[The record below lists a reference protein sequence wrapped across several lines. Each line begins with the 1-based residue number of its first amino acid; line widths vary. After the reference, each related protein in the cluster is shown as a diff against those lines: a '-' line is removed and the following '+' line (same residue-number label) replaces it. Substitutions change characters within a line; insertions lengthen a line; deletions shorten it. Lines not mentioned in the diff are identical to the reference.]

1 VSEIENPEVNLKN
14 PMGNTDRV
22 LGSSG
27 PAAEGIETQEVRGL
41 ARDAYIFTYPL
52 VMNYR
57 TMFMQAIDGDKA
69 MGKWLHLGLSSPADT
84 DIVTPN
90 NDTPYSYAWV
100 DLRTEPWVLTM
111 PRIEKERFYTS
122 QWDDYWG
129 YVLDNPGSVNDGNDG
144 ISVLLASPSWKG
156 NLPEGVARV
165 IQGESDFLGTLTRT
179 QIIGGQ
185 EDLRKVREIQ
195 ESYKLEP
202 LSSFAGTPAPSP
214 APAIA
219 WPKWSEG
226 DETEEAYWS
235 YVSFL
240 LPFVTP
246 NPEDQAL
253 YEALAKLGIES
264 GSTWDPE
271 TMDPAVREAMQ
282 SGLEDGRAQM
292 KKLSEGG
299 IDAAK
304 FFGTRERVG
313 TNYMDRALGVYMGI
327 FGNVKEVSV
336 YLSMPADADGKPLDG
351 STSAYTLTFT
361 KEQIPPVDYFWSI
374 TMYKLPQRWL
384 VENPIDRYSIG
395 SATSGL
401 KTNEDGSLVIYVGK
415 ESPGKDKESNW
426 LPAPDGP
433 FWTVMRC
440 YGPDDSIINGTYKR
454 PDYVAESSI

>member
-1 VSEIENPEVNLKN
+1 V
-14 PMGNTDRV
+14 GAD
-22 LGSSG
+22 
-27 PAAEGIETQEVRGL
+27 
-41 ARDAYIFTYPL
+41 DAQ
-52 VMNYR
+52 V
-57 TMFMQAIDGDKA
+57 
-69 MGKWLHLGLSSPADT
+69 
-84 DIVTPN
+84 
-90 NDTPYSYAWV
+90 
-100 DLRTEPWVLTM
+100 
-111 PRIEKERFYTS
+111 EKERFYTS

-156 NLPEGVARV
+156 NLPKGVARV
-165 IQGESDFLGTLTRT
+165 IQGETDFLGTLTRT

-185 EDLRKVREIQ
+185 EDLWKVKEIQ
-195 ESYKLEP
+195 ETYKLEP
-202 LSSFAGTPAPSP
+202 LSSFAGTPASKP
-214 APAIA
+214 APAIH
-219 WPKWSEG
+219 WPKWTEG
-226 DETEEAYWS
+226 DETKEAYWT

-246 NPEDQAL
+246 NPDDQVM
-253 YEALAKLGIES
+253 YEALARLGIES
-264 GSTWDPE
+264 GSTWDPG

-282 SGLEDGRAQM
+282 KGLEDGCAEM

-304 FFGTRERVG
+304 FFGTRKRVG

-336 YLSMPADADGKPLDG
+336 YLSMPADATGKPLDG
-351 STSAYTLTFT
+351 SKSAYTLTFT
-361 KEQIPPVDYFWSI
+361 KEQMPPVDYFWSI

-384 VENPIDRYSIG
+384 AENPIDRYSIG
-395 SATSGL
+395 SATTGL
-401 KTNEDGSLVIYVGK
+401 KMNDDGCLMIYVGK

-440 YGPDDSIINGTYKR
+440 YGPSQSIVDGTYKR
-454 PDYVAESSI
+454 PDYEAESLN

>member
-1 VSEIENPEVNLKN
+1 MNKKQSRTSSEAIDPQ
-14 PMGNTDRV
+14 
-22 LGSSG
+22 S
-27 PAAEGIETQEVRGL
+27 ARGL
-41 ARDAYIFTYPL
+41 AKVAYIFTYPL

-57 TMFMQAIDGDKA
+57 TMFMQAIDGEKA

-111 PRIEKERFYTS
+111 PMIEKERFYTS

-144 ISVLLASPSWKG
+144 VSVLLASPSWKG
-156 NLPEGVARV
+156 PLPNGVARV
-165 IQGESDFLGTLTRT
+165 IQGETNFLGTLTRT

-185 EDLRKVREIQ
+185 EDLQKVKKIQ

-202 LSSFAGTPAPSP
+202 LSSFAGTPAPNP
-214 APAIA
+214 APAIT

-226 DETEEAYWS
+226 DETKEVYWT

-246 NPEDQAL
+246 NPDDQAMH
-253 YEALAKLGIES
+253 EALAKLGIQS
-264 GSTWDPE
+264 GSTWDPAALE
-271 TMDPAVREAMQ
+271 PAVREAMQ
-282 SGLEDGRAQM
+282 QGLEDGRAEM

-304 FFGTRERVG
+304 FFGTRKRVG

-336 YLSMPADADGKPLDG
+336 YLSMPADADGTPLDG
-351 STSAYTLTFT
+351 GKSTYTLTFT
-361 KEQIPPVDYFWSI
+361 REQMPPVDYFWSI
-374 TMYKLPQRWL
+374 TMYKLPQRLL
-384 VENPIDRYSIG
+384 VDNSIDRYSIG
-395 SATSGL
+395 SSTAGL
-401 KTNEDGSLVIYVGK
+401 KTTEDGSLVIYVGK
-415 ESPGKDKESNW
+415 ESPGNAMESNW

-440 YGPDDSIINGTYKR
+440 YGPSQSIVDGTYKR
-454 PDYVAESSI
+454 PDYVAESLK

>member
-1 VSEIENPEVNLKN
+1 MNTKQSRTSSEAIDPQ
-14 PMGNTDRV
+14 
-22 LGSSG
+22 S
-27 PAAEGIETQEVRGL
+27 ARGL
-41 ARDAYIFTYPL
+41 AKVAYVFTYPL

-69 MGKWLHLGLSSPADT
+69 MGRWLHLGLSSPADT

-144 ISVLLASPSWKG
+144 ISVLLASLSWKG
-156 NLPEGVARV
+156 NLPNGVARV
-165 IQGESDFLGTLTRT
+165 IQGETDFLGTLTRT
-179 QIIGGQ
+179 QFLGGQ
-185 EDLRKVREIQ
+185 EDLRRVKSIQ

-202 LSSFAGTPAPSP
+202 LSSFAGTPAPKP
-214 APAIA
+214 APAIT
-219 WPKWSEG
+219 WPKWREG
-226 DETEEAYWS
+226 DETKEVYWT

-246 NPEDQAL
+246 NSDDQAM
-253 YEALAKLGIES
+253 YEALAKLGIEP
-264 GSTWDPE
+264 GSRWDAA
-271 TMDPAVREAMQ
+271 TMEPAVLEAMQ
-282 SGLEDGRAQM
+282 MGLEDGRAELKQ
-292 KKLSEGG
+292 LSEGG
-299 IDAAK
+299 VDAAK
-304 FFGTRERVG
+304 FFGPRSRVG

-336 YLSMPADADGKPLDG
+336 YLSMPADADGTPLDG
-351 STSAYTLTFT
+351 GKSTYTLSFT
-361 KEQIPPVDYFWSI
+361 REQMPPVDYFWSI

-384 VENPIDRYSIG
+384 VDNPIDRYSIG
-395 SATSGL
+395 SATTGL
-401 KTNEDGSLVIYVGK
+401 RTNEDGSLVIYVGK
-415 ESPGKDKESNW
+415 KSPGYAKECNW

-440 YGPDDSIINGTYKR
+440 YGPSQSIVDGTYKR
-454 PDYVAESSI
+454 PDYVAE